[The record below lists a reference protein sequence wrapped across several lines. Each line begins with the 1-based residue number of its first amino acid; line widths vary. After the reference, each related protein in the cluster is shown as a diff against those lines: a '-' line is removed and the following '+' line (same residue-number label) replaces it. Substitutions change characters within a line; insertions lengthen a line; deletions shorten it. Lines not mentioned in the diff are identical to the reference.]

1 MYCPRCNENIEPV
14 DNCCPQCGRT
24 LATKKVESRELTA
37 EEKQAWVRLAPL
49 ELEDPLQP
57 EIPDVPGAG
66 WLKGLHTPDHSTA
79 DALPIKPKS
88 NLKELEAELRSKGY
102 KSDKPAKNGSA
113 RVFGGLFVGGVS
125 AAAVSLLLF
134 AASGPGP
141 SPTPVPVAVLTPSPS
156 SASDKLTPEGL
167 MTAIKSS
174 KPGKEAEL
182 LQICRRGNKELG
194 ENLTAADR
202 KIVQS
207 AQQRAATT
215 LAADQ
220 MKSAEKA
227 LAKKDWNRAVGLA
240 EASLALNLEVDGPK
254 QQRQQAKALIAT
266 VEESLRQQRLSS
278 RPDPEEAPAGSS
290 QAPVEAPSLDEGSDV
305 PIASRGSGRARSAP
319 PAPTQIQPVVPTKP
333 AKPASQPAYSRPPKE
348 AAPDLG
354 NRGVLPGYNTKSQ
367 YK

>member
-49 ELEDPLQP
+49 ELEDPLLP

-66 WLKGLHTPDHSTA
+66 WLKGLHSPDHSAA
-79 DALPIKPKS
+79 DVLPIKPKS
-88 NLKELEAELRSKGY
+88 NLKELEAELRSKGI
-102 KSDKPAKNGSA
+102 KQKPVKNGSS
-113 RVFGGLFVGGVS
+113 RLFGGLFFGGGC

-134 AASGPGP
+134 AAGGPGP
-141 SPTPVPVAVLTPSPS
+141 SPSPSPVAVSTPTPLT
-156 SASDKLTPEGL
+156 ASEKITADGL

-182 LQICRRGNKELG
+182 LEICRRGNKELK
-194 ENLTAADR
+194 EHLTPADR
-202 KIVQS
+202 KILQS
-207 AQQRAATT
+207 AQQRAATK

-220 MKSAEKA
+220 IKSAEKA
-227 LAKKDWNRAVGLA
+227 VANKDWNRAVGLA

-266 VEESLRQQRLSS
+266 VEENLRQQRLSS
-278 RPDPEEAPAGSS
+278 RPDSE
-290 QAPVEAPSLDEGSDV
+290 QAPVGSSEAPVEVPSLGEGSAV
-305 PIASRGSGRARSAP
+305 PVASRGSGRVRPGA